1 MLPPASRRPRWPLAA
16 AAVVLLLATLS
27 MGRALAGQ
35 TPPQPV
41 ASDAP
46 AQSSLSDTLTV
57 HSVDASQFPVISAFV
72 RVAGSDG
79 LPRRGLTA
87 TAFSVIEEGVA
98 VQPSVEETVDDAS
111 ELAVVFAIDTSG
123 SMADNGG
130 LVATVEALRRILPGL
145 AAGDRVALLT
155 YAREFV
161 AIDWTTDKAQVVG
174 LLDTLEAEGAT
185 ALYDA
190 TVAAVRLALTSD
202 ATERAIVLLTD
213 GEESAGSTNSRD
225 EAISEAARAG
235 IPIHTI
241 ALGGQADEDLMR
253 ELATVSGGLYLPV
266 FDVDG
271 VGGAFDQILDS
282 LRLGYRLTW
291 TSALPGDG
299 EAHAVVFNATTPLG
313 LAEAAHTVT
322 TRAVAPTITVT
333 RASGPLTSD
342 APNEVRGTLDI
353 AVHVDAQAAVALVSI
368 EFDGRT
374 LATLDASPFEYTLR
388 TTNMERGDYRLVV
401 RASDVHGNSSATAY
415 TVSVR
420 GSELKI
426 AFLSFM
432 IGATALVA
440 YGYRIAARR
449 RSRRRAVAPAPSL
462 SPPAP
467 APAPPAVDPNLTVV
481 GALPRATP
489 APAPV
494 VAPAAASGPAP
505 QMSLRV
511 RAGSLSG
518 ESFAITGSATI
529 GSGPDADVQLPNE
542 SGAISPLHARVA
554 YDATAGWVIEALGD
568 SAVRVDGLDLQG
580 RTALYEGSVVEI
592 GRHELEF
599 RR

>member
-1 MLPPASRRPRWPLAA
+1 MLPPISSRPRWATGAA
-16 AAVVLLLATLS
+16 TVVLLLATLS
-27 MGRALAGQ
+27 VGRALAS
-35 TPPQPV
+35 P
-41 ASDAP
+41 ASPGVPAAP
-46 AQSSLSDTLTV
+46 AARAQSSLSDTLTV
-57 HSVDASQFPVISAFV
+57 RNVDASQFPVISAFV

-79 LPRRGLTA
+79 VPRRGLTA
-87 TAFSVIEEGVA
+87 TAFSVIEEGEA
-98 VQPSVEETVDDAS
+98 VQPSIEETTDDAS

-130 LVATVEALRRILPGL
+130 LVATVEALRRVLPGL
-145 AAGDRVALLT
+145 AAGDRVALLS

-161 AIDWTTDKAQVVG
+161 AVDWTTDKAQVVE

-202 ATERAIVLLTD
+202 ATDRAIVLLTD

-225 EAISEAARAG
+225 DAISEAARAG

-271 VGGAFDQILDS
+271 VGGAFDQIVDS

-291 TSALPGDG
+291 TSTLPGDG
-299 EAHAVVFNATTPLG
+299 EPHAVVFNATTPLG
-313 LAEAAHTVT
+313 LAEAAHTIT
-322 TRAVAPTITVT
+322 TRAVAPTIQV
-333 RASGPLTSD
+333 ASLTSD

-353 AVHVDAQAAVALVSI
+353 AVHVEAQAAVALVSI

-388 TTNMERGDYRLVV
+388 TTNMERGDYLLIV
-401 RASDVHGNSSATAY
+401 RTSDVDGNSSETAY
-415 TVSVR
+415 TVSIR

-432 IGATALVA
+432 MGATALVA
-440 YGYRIAARR
+440 YSYRIAARR
-449 RSRRRAVAPAPSL
+449 RSRRRAVVAPSAPAPPL
-462 SPPAP
+462 PAPPPPAP
-467 APAPPAVDPNLTVV
+467 AIDPNVTVV

-489 APAPV
+489 APAPA
-494 VAPAAASGPAP
+494 VAPAAASGPTP

-529 GSGPDADVQLPNE
+529 GSGPDADVRLPNE

-568 SAVRVDGLDLQG
+568 SGVRVDGLELHG